1 MSPRSPLCAAA
12 WCLVVV
18 LLLPLL
24 LTLLL
29 LALVDS
35 VVSIPSCPQVAI
47 LLGGFPRRP
56 GMERGD
62 LIGKN
67 AGIMKVR
74 GVRECFRK

>member
-1 MSPRSPLCAAA
+1 MLP
-12 WCLVVV
+12 
-18 LLLPLL
+18 PLL
-24 LTLLL
+24 LLLFL
-29 LALVDS
+29 FDMCAM
-35 VVSIPSCPQVAI
+35 VVYAHVSCHQVAI

-74 GVRECFRK
+74 RGGGSVHHESEGGR

>member
-29 LALVDS
+29 L